1 MTHHKLNPFLIVLF
15 FFGCDEPTKNTEDQ
29 DAYSTANVLC
39 DLNREVYNND
49 ESVKATSKY
58 AWTCDAD
65 IRSLSGNGIPDHEV
79 GTFPNPH
86 NPNSIRAQSVNKT
99 FTIQPFITSET
110 GIEVGGP
117 RGTIAYALNS
127 VKFDPATAGRCD
139 DNGNCSLAQGQGRW
153 NIEALGHNTFD
164 FGDDMNHAH
173 VQPTGEYHYHG
184 IPELFMAQLDKG
196 LAMTLVGWAA
206 DGFPI
211 YALYGYSGTTQGIKE
226 HKSSYRL
233 KKGLRSSGFGHPG
246 GKFDGSF
253 ISDYEFIEGSG
264 DLDECNGLEAKT
276 PEFPQGTY
284 VYFISRKFPIVPRCF
299 KGTPDRSFY
308 LRLKPSEH
316 RLMIERQPRQR
327 RSTDCDKC

>member
-1 MTHHKLNPFLIVLF
+1 MPNFFSELYARDHGHGHNFGHRGGPPMRMHTVVKISPLCLIPASVSLKF
-15 FFGCDEPTKNTEDQ
+15 RPKARVSFEKN
-29 DAYSTANVLC
+29 SIN
-39 DLNREVYNND
+39 
-49 ESVKATSKY
+49 
-58 AWTCDAD
+58 
-65 IRSLSGNGIPDHEV
+65 IRSNGIPNHKV
-79 GTFPNPH
+79 GKFPNCGNPH
-86 NPNSIRAQSVNKT
+86 TILEQDHKFRLERNPKFSSKINSLKNGWAFGVAVN
-99 FTIQPFITSET
+99 
-110 GIEVGGP
+110 GIPWEPLAAEYYQGN
-117 RGTIAYALNS
+117 RNSDWRYDALS
-127 VKFDPATAGRCD
+127 GAV
-139 DNGNCSLAQGQGRW
+139 SLGVDENQ
-153 NIEALGHNTFD
+153 
-164 FGDDMNHAH
+164 AH
-173 VQPTGEYHYHG
+173 VQPDGKYHYHG
-184 IPELFMAQLDKG
+184 LPWG
-196 LAMTLVGWAA
+196 LMKKLNISSKRHSPLIGWAA

-253 ISDYEFIEGSG
+253 ISDYEFIEGLG